1 MSPMYNM
8 PPFALCE
15 NHTSILAAYWVK
27 RDVYIS
33 LASTAASVNIKAEF
47 NKFNPFPRFSFP
59 AMTEDLRD
67 EVEALNSIYGDG
79 CLIPSED
86 QNETSSAT
94 YVLQLPGDESSS
106 LRLQFPAS
114 YPAEPP
120 TVLGTQH
127 SSGGRKGAGAR
138 DLGVF
143 REALGTVFQ
152 PGSVCLFDAVEE
164 FSRRIEEEN
173 EREELLRQQR
183 HEEDEDDDDDVEGEG
198 RNADRGE
205 RTVDAN
211 QVDFSTMTP
220 PPWTLSEVV
229 VENKSTFVAHV
240 AKVTSP
246 AEAKLFLQHLLWS
259 DKRIRSATH
268 NITAWRIRG
277 AGGVSYNDCDDDGED
292 AAGGRLLHLLQLM
305 EVWDAMVVV
314 TRWYGGV
321 KLGPR
326 RFALINSVAR
336 DGLVR
341 AGLGDSGGKEKEKK
355 KGK

>member
-1 MSPMYNM
+1 MS
-8 PPFALCE
+8 
-15 NHTSILAAYWVK
+15 
-27 RDVYIS
+27 
-33 LASTAASVNIKAEF
+33 
-47 NKFNPFPRFSFP
+47 
-59 AMTEDLRD
+59 EDLRD
-67 EVEALNSIYGDG
+67 EVEALNSIYGEG
-79 CLIPSED
+79 CLTPSED
-86 QNETSSAT
+86 QDETSAPSSTT
-94 YVLQLPGDESSS
+94 YILQLPGDESSS
-106 LRLQFPAS
+106 LRLQFSES

-120 TVLGTQH
+120 AVLGTQH

-164 FSRRIEEEN
+164 FSRRIEGEKEQ
-173 EREELLRQQR
+173 EELLQQQQQ
-183 HEEDEDDDDDVEGEG
+183 HEGDDDDVEGEAQ
-198 RNADRGE
+198 NVDRGE
-205 RTVDAN
+205 RTVDGG

-229 VENKSTFVAHV
+229 VENKSTFVAHI
-240 AKVTSP
+240 ARVTSP
-246 AEAKLFLQHLLWS
+246 AEAKLFLQYLLWS

-277 AGGVSYNDCDDDGED
+277 AGG
-292 AAGGRLLHLLQLM
+292 LM

-341 AGLGDSGGKEKEKK
+341 AGMGDGGGKEKEKEKK

>member
-1 MSPMYNM
+1 MS
-8 PPFALCE
+8 
-15 NHTSILAAYWVK
+15 
-27 RDVYIS
+27 
-33 LASTAASVNIKAEF
+33 
-47 NKFNPFPRFSFP
+47 
-59 AMTEDLRD
+59 EDLRD
-67 EVEALNSIYGDG
+67 EVEALNSIYGEG

-86 QNETSSAT
+86 QDEIPASSSAT

-106 LRLQFPAS
+106 LRLQFPPS

-120 TVLGTQH
+120 SVLGTQH

-164 FSRRIEEEN
+164 FSRRIEEEK
-173 EREELLRQQR
+173 EQEELLRQQ
-183 HEEDEDDDDDVEGEG
+183 HEEDDVEGEG

-205 RTVDAN
+205 RTVDNNAG
-211 QVDFSTMTP
+211 QVDFATMPP

-240 AKVTSP
+240 AHVSSP

-341 AGLGDSGGKEKEKK
+341 AGMGDGKEREKK

>member
-1 MSPMYNM
+1 MS
-8 PPFALCE
+8 
-15 NHTSILAAYWVK
+15 
-27 RDVYIS
+27 
-33 LASTAASVNIKAEF
+33 
-47 NKFNPFPRFSFP
+47 
-59 AMTEDLRD
+59 EDLRD
-67 EVEALNSIYGDG
+67 ELEALNSIYGEG
-79 CLIPSED
+79 CLALSED
-86 QNETSSAT
+86 QDESSATSSAT
-94 YVLQLPGDESSS
+94 YILQLPGDEASS
-106 LRLQFPAS
+106 LRLQFPDS

-138 DLGVF
+138 DLGIF

-164 FSRRIEEEN
+164 FARRMEEER
-173 EREELLRQQR
+173 EREELLQQQ
-183 HEEDEDDDDDVEGEG
+183 EGDDGDDAEGV
-198 RNADRGE
+198 NADRGE
-205 RTVDAN
+205 RAVDGG
-211 QVDFSTMTP
+211 QTDFAAMTP

-229 VENKSTFVAHV
+229 VENKSTFIAHV
-240 AKVTSP
+240 AKVASTT
-246 AEAKLFLQHLLWS
+246 EAKLFLQHLLWS
-259 DKRIRSATH
+259 DRRIRSATH

-277 AGGVSYNDCDDDGED
+277 PGATSYSDCDDDGED

-341 AGLGDSGGKEKEKK
+341 AGLGEGGKEKEKK

>member
-1 MSPMYNM
+1 MS
-8 PPFALCE
+8 
-15 NHTSILAAYWVK
+15 
-27 RDVYIS
+27 
-33 LASTAASVNIKAEF
+33 
-47 NKFNPFPRFSFP
+47 
-59 AMTEDLRD
+59 EDLRD
-67 EVEALNSIYGDG
+67 EVEALNSIYGEG

-86 QNETSSAT
+86 QDESPTSSSTT
-94 YVLQLPGDESSS
+94 YILQLPGDEASS
-106 LRLQFPAS
+106 LRLQFPDS

-120 TVLGTQH
+120 AVLGTQH
-127 SSGGRKGAGAR
+127 SSGGRRGAGAR

-152 PGSVCLFDAVEE
+152 SGSVCLFDAVEE
-164 FSRRIEEEN
+164 FVRRMEEER
-173 EREELLRQQR
+173 EKEELLHQQ
-183 HEEDEDDDDDVEGEG
+183 EENDAEDGEG
-198 RNADRGE
+198 ANADRGE
-205 RTVDAN
+205 RAVDAKET
-211 QVDFSTMTP
+211 DFAAMTP

-246 AEAKLFLQHLLWS
+246 TEAKLFLQHLLWS
-259 DKRIRSATH
+259 DRRIRSATH

-277 AGGVSYNDCDDDGED
+277 PGGTSYSDCDDDGED

-341 AGLGDSGGKEKEKK
+341 AGLGDGGGKEKDKK